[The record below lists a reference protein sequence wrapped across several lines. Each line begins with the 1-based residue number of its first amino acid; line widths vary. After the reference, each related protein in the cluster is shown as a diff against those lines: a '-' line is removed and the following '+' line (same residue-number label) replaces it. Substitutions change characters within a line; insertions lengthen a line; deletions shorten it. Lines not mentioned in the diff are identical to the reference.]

1 MRDQSFGV
9 HAPHMREEP
18 HSTNTAWLA
27 IALTCA
33 AITLGAMGWL
43 LHAVTV

>member
-1 MRDQSFGV
+1 MQDRLGNFA
-9 HAPHMREEP
+9 APHMREEP
-18 HSTNTAWLA
+18 QSTNTAWLA